1 MIDFA
6 LINDDLAVDNNGNFI
21 FVENEYCV
29 SQTIVTAL
37 KLFIGEYEYNQTLGI
52 SWLLAMEK
60 GYSQLPLLQYQTQNT
75 INSMNDYIPDDSL
88 KIKKILSYNSRFI
101 DNRTLNINAE
111 LQLVGGELIGIN
123 TNV

>member
-37 KLFIGEYEYNQTLGI
+37 KLFIGEYEYNHSLGI

-88 KIKKILSYNSRFI
+88 KIKKILSYNSSFI

>member
-37 KLFIGEYEYNQTLGI
+37 KLFIGDYEYNHSLGI

-75 INSMNDYIPDDSL
+75 INSMNDYIPDESL
-88 KIKKILSYNSRFI
+88 KIKKILSYNSSFL

>member
-37 KLFIGEYEYNQTLGI
+37 KLFIGEYEYNHSLGI

-75 INSMNDYIPDDSL
+75 INSMNDYIPDESL
-88 KIKKILSYNSRFI
+88 KIKKILSYNSSFI

>member
-88 KIKKILSYNSRFI
+88 KIKKILSYNSSFI